1 MSEQNHQYSTQNE
14 THRCGDGHWFSFL
27 YRTRVKVSKGDIPI
41 LNLSLLFSILTVL
54 SAPWL
59 AVAGFI
65 VALALGYRFGIER
78 NAAGFTSD
86 FQEVVR
92 DAAGNVK
99 AAVDS
104 VVKDGKEE

>member
-1 MSEQNHQYSTQNE
+1 MSEQNYEHTTRNE
-14 THRCGDGHWFSFL
+14 GHRGGDGRWFSFL
-27 YRTRVKVSKGDIPI
+27 YRTRVKVSKGEIPI

-78 NAAGFTSD
+78 NAAGFASD

-99 AAVDS
+99 SAVDS
-104 VVKDGKEE
+104 VVKDGSEE